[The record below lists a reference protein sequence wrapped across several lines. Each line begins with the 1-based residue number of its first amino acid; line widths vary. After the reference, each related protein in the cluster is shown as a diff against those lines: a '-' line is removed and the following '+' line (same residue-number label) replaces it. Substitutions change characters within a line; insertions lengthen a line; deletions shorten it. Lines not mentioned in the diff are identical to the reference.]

1 MLGLDPTQQ
10 AQEDHCQLEGIHVQ
24 EERVDPLSGGN
35 SRFRRFSTESRLII
49 CFCFPPTHENSSSI
63 GWTELSLCQLIKSD
77 LSPAQTAPP
86 TTSSHFLSWLLIRIG
101 GGLSCAQLS
110 GLRYFLC
117 LRVCVR
123 VCVCVTACDFW
134 PSRQLLDRKGLCP
147 CMSNFNLPAVRGGR
161 FSYGRV
167 SQSTITHDR
176 SLVVNYQLV
185 RGWSPF
191 VSAGRQ
197 SLSLLLSPPHPPL
210 CLCACLP
217 LQSSSTVHRRLK
229 NVLFLFGRRLS
240 FVRPP
245 VQLCTSKLGG
255 ASEIRTCSALAGP
268 RSRRTPR

>member
-197 SLSLLLSPPHPPL
+197 SLSLLLSPPPLMFMRVPPF
-210 CLCACLP
+210 AVFEHRAPATQKRFVP
-217 LQSSSTVHRRLK
+217 LWASPVLRPAARPTVYIEI
-229 NVLFLFGRRLS
+229 
-240 FVRPP
+240 
-245 VQLCTSKLGG
+245 GG